1 MTTARP
7 DAASHASASVAPP
20 EQLALLRRQLEQLTG
35 EVQAEAQARLSRWQ
49 PWLKRASY
57 LPSAENLAH
66 YLALR
71 SHDIRDL
78 QSELVTWGV
87 STLGRCE
94 PYVLPNLRAT
104 QAALSALAQAPEWP
118 ERTAFAALESRLGAH
133 TRDLFGDA
141 PTPGIMVTF
150 PSEAAQDG
158 ELITDLLRAGMTVA
172 RINLAHDGP
181 EEWLAMLRHL
191 EQAREATGKPCHV
204 LMDLAGPKVRTGEP
218 QWPDDPERLRVG
230 DVLALGAQ
238 EDTLPP
244 DLPGVTCTLPAA
256 LHQVNPGAEV
266 WFDDGKF
273 GTVVEAV
280 EGDWLRLKV
289 THAPLKGAKLKAEKG
304 INFPDT
310 ALDLPALTDKDR
322 EDVQFVARHADLVGY
337 SFVQTVQDVEAL
349 LSALTQAGAPETLGI
364 VLKIETRLAV
374 QNLTDLMVR
383 AAGERP
389 CGVMIARGDLAVELG
404 FARLAEIQ
412 EEVLWL
418 AEAAHLPVIW
428 ATQVLEGLVKK
439 GQRERGEFTDAAG
452 GVRAECIMLNKGP
465 YVVDGVRELSTI
477 IGRMRPHFDKKR
489 PQFRA
494 LSVAQSTDD
503 QPAGE

>member
-1 MTTARP
+1 MTSALPDSAR
-7 DAASHASASVAPP
+7 HAAPP
-20 EQLALLRRQLEQLTG
+20 EPLALLRRQLEQLTAD
-35 EVQAEAQARLSRWQ
+35 VQAEAQARLSRWQ
-49 PWLKRASY
+49 PWLTRASY

-71 SHDIRDL
+71 SHDVRDL

-218 QWPDDPERLRVG
+218 QWPDDPERLQVG
-230 DVLALGAQ
+230 DTLALGTDGAA
-238 EDTLPP
+238 LPA
-244 DLPGVTCTLPAA
+244 DLPGTTCTLPEAVQ
-256 LHQVNPGAEV
+256 QVQIGDSV
-266 WFDDGKF
+266 WIDDGKI
-273 GTVVEAV
+273 GAVVEARDEQV
-280 EGDWLRLKV
+280 LMLRV
-289 THAPLKGAKLKAEKG
+289 THAPAKGAKLKPEKG
-304 INFPDT
+304 INFPET
-310 ALDLPALTDKDR
+310 TLDLPALTLKDR
-322 EDVQFVARHADLVGY
+322 EDVKFAAQHADMLAY
-337 SFVQTVQDVEAL
+337 SFVQTVQDVEL
-349 LSALTQAGAPETLGI
+349 LLAVLDEIQAPERLAL

-374 QNLTDLMVR
+374 RHLADLMVR
-383 AAGERP
+383 AAGARP
-389 CGVMIARGDLAVELG
+389 CGVMIARGDLGVELG
-404 FARLAEIQ
+404 FSRMSEIQ
-412 EEVLWL
+412 EQVLWL

-439 GQRERGEFTDAAG
+439 GEAKRGEYTDAAS

-465 YVVDGVRELSTI
+465 FILEGVRELGGI
-477 IGRMRPHFDKKR
+477 IRRMKPHFDKKR

-494 LSVAQSTDD
+494 LNIARVEEDAVG
-503 QPAGE
+503 AG